1 MMVVH
6 AFNVSTGEAETGV
19 SLWVLG
25 WPSLQS
31 EFQDNQ
37 DYTEKS
43 QNKTKTP
50 KNKVWGKLILFR
62 MVIGKKGN
70 KITPCKGGDTC
81 L

>member
-1 MMVVH
+1 MVVQ

-37 DYTEKS
+37 DLHREVSKR
-43 QNKTKTP
+43 P
-50 KNKVWGKLILFR
+50 K
-62 MVIGKKGN
+62 KKKYGEN
-70 KITPCKGGDTC
+70 EYY
-81 L
+81 LEWW